1 MKKIILFALLTAFS
15 KVSFAD
21 QLAYISKQQAEETVT
36 YFEDKDIKHVVL
48 WCACCEND
56 PKVKVTVS
64 RIYYKYTGYEKYYE
78 VHIVGK
84 TSDGRSIDEGVDL
97 AYVHIKKSGKW
108 YCLGKELG
116 FECDPCTKVF
126 KL

>member
-1 MKKIILFALLTAFS
+1 MKKIILFALLIAFS

-21 QLAYISKQQAEETVT
+21 QLAYISREQAEETVT

-48 WCACCEND
+48 WCACCEYD
-56 PKVKVTVS
+56 PKVKVTIS
-64 RIYYKYTGYEKYYE
+64 RIYYKYTGHEKYYE
-78 VHIVGK
+78 VHIAGK
-84 TSDGRSIDEGVDL
+84 TSGGKSIDEAVDL
-97 AYVHIKKSGKW
+97 AYVHIKKNGKW

-116 FECDPCTKVF
+116 FECNPCTKPF